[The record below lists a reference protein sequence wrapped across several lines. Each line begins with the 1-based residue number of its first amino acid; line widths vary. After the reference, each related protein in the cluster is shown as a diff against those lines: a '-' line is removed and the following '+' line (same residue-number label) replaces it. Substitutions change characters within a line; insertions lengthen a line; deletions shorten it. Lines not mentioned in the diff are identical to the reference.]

1 MVVMD
6 RDMATVTDTV
16 PITIMAGLAILYAGM
31 AGGATMADPGAGA
44 ATMGAG
50 AADGAAMAGVGGAG
64 AVEAGM
70 AEAPRRVAVLAAAD
84 CMEVDSEVDDDL
96 FGSPS

>member
-44 ATMGAG
+44 ATMG
-50 AADGAAMAGVGGAG
+50 DGAAMDGVGGAG